1 MSVARS
7 PSTKKPL
14 ANSNQQSGQ
23 NITKRLQQ
31 ELMTLMMSKTPGVSA
46 FPEGD
51 GNMFAWVASVKGC
64 QDTVYDGQT
73 YKLSIQFSNEYPY
86 KAPTVMF
93 TTPIFHPNVDY
104 ATGTI
109 CLDILKDKWSAIYNV
124 RTILISIQSLLGDPN
139 NDSPLNPQAAQ
150 LWDNQEEFA
159 RVVKSK
165 YEEAKKLGKA

>member
-7 PSTKKPL
+7 PKKPL
-14 ANSNQQSGQ
+14 ANNNSQSGQ

-51 GNMFAWVASVKGC
+51 GNMFAWVASVKGS

-124 RTILISIQSLLGDPN
+124 RTILISIQSLLSDPN
-139 NDSPLNPQAAQ
+139 NDSPLNVQAAQ

-159 RVVKSK
+159 KIVKQK